1 VIELDL
7 SLPLASF
14 DLRVRATL
22 PETMTVVMGASG
34 SGKTSLLEAIAGLR
48 GATRGRARVGEHVFQ
63 DDGEAR
69 RMSPEQRRVGY
80 VPQDAGL
87 FPHLTAIG
95 NVRFGARE
103 RPELVDEAIDLLEI
117 GRVLE
122 RFPRTLSG
130 GERQRVAL
138 ARALA
143 SDPRLLLLDE
153 PLAAL
158 DIGLR
163 ERVLP
168 YLLQIRD
175 LKALPI
181 IYVTHNPGEALLLAE
196 QVLLLREGAVDAL
209 GSPLELLGAP
219 ELGEAEEGL
228 ENLLRGTVTAIDE
241 EGGITRVDLAGGPRV
256 SLAMTSRHRVGA
268 EVTLAISAED
278 VLVSRAEIVGLSARN
293 VYPASVVG
301 LVRTG
306 PEITLRCLLSV
317 GGAEWLVRI
326 TPSASRALELTEG
339 CDVWLAVKS
348 HSIRVLA

>member
-1 VIELDL
+1 MIELDL

-14 DLRVRATL
+14 ELRVRATL

-48 GATRGRARVGEHVFQ
+48 GATRGRARVGDHVFQ

-95 NVRFGARE
+95 NVRFGARS
-103 RPELVDEAIDLLEI
+103 RSDLVDEAIDLLEI
-117 GRVLE
+117 EPVLE

-143 SDPRLLLLDE
+143 TDPRLLLLDE

-175 LKALPI
+175 RKELPI

-196 QVLLLREGAVDAL
+196 QVLLLRHGAVDAL

-228 ENLLRGTVTAIDE
+228 ENLLRGTVTAHDE
-241 EGGITRVDLAGGPRV
+241 EGGITRVDLANGPPV
-256 SLAMTSRHRVGA
+256 SVAMTSRHRVGA

-278 VLVSRAEIVGLSARN
+278 VLVSRVEVIGLSARN
-293 VYPASVVG
+293 VYPASIAQ

-306 PEITLRCLLSV
+306 PEITLRCCLRE
-317 GGAEWLVRI
+317 GGGEWLVRI
-326 TPSASRALELTEG
+326 TPSASLALELSVG

-348 HSIRVLA
+348 HSVRMLA